1 MTILSDRTDFPTGW
15 TADRL
20 DRRIAHHIVWARAAV
35 GVERLLPALWPAF
48 GFAGLYL
55 AAALFG
61 LFKYV
66 PWEAQ
71 SVLLAATVTA
81 VALAL
86 LRGLEHFVWPDSF
99 DGARRL
105 ERDSRL
111 AHRPISERNDVLPD
125 ARDPVTMALWQAHR
139 ARMAQPGALR
149 VAVPMADLN
158 ARDPYRLRW
167 ALLALLA
174 AGLFV
179 ARDDIGARVVRAF
192 DSGGTVG
199 IDAWIDPPPYTGLP
213 LRPVLADEHEV
224 SLPEGSVLNLRVHG
238 APHAP
243 GLSAGSNTARAF
255 AGSDGDYASA
265 FALRHDGPVRVRVAG
280 HVIADWRVHVIPD
293 AAPKIAFVGLPH
305 RTERDAVQFHFRG
318 SDDYGITGVRV
329 VLSPHGRPGAPP
341 AIVPLEGGGRNFDQT
356 SYADLTANPYAG
368 LAVDA
373 RLVARDGA
381 GHRTISAPVTFTLP
395 ARIFTD
401 PLARA
406 LIEQRQNLAAAANRM
421 QRRAVAAMLDALA
434 IAPEKFYEGKRTVY
448 MALRAAYRGVL
459 AARAPSDIQHVEDL
473 LWQTAVAL
481 ERGGLLNAAE
491 ELRRLQ
497 ALLAQAMAN
506 GAPQDQIDALLQRYN
521 QAMQKYL
528 EALAANPPPP
538 GQQAQDNPDAVTLG
552 QNDLQ
557 KMMDMIQK
565 LTQAGQ
571 REQAAQMLALLQ
583 NMLENLRLTP
593 GGQGNGQGSAQNKA
607 LNDAMNK
614 MGQAMGQQRSLLDK
628 TFRQQQGKGD
638 PRDGGPQGLARQQ
651 QQLQQQL
658 QDAMKGLD
666 PSLSQ
671 NPSLSQ
677 KMKDAGQAMQ
687 QAQDALRKGD
697 LDNARNAQQKALQ
710 AMSQAAQQLA
720 DQARKES
727 RQAGNGDPL
736 GRSQADQGRSVK
748 IPDADT
754 LAKARAILE
763 ELRKR
768 AGEMGRPQEERDY
781 IDRLLKSF

>member
-1 MTILSDRTDFPTGW
+1 MTILSDRTNFRTGW
-15 TADRL
+15 TADPL
-20 DRRIAHHIVWARAAV
+20 SRRIALARAAV
-35 GVERLLPALWPAF
+35 GIERLLPALWPAF

-55 AAALFG
+55 AASLFG
-61 LFKYV
+61 LFAYI

-71 SVLLAATVTA
+71 SVLLAAAVTA

-86 LRGLEHFVWPDSF
+86 YRGLERFVWPGVF

-111 AHRPISERNDVLPD
+111 AHRPISERDDILPD
-125 ARDPVTMALWQAHR
+125 ARDPVTMALWHAHR
-139 ARMAQPGALR
+139 ARMARLGALR
-149 VAVPMADLN
+149 VAVPMADLRT
-158 ARDPYRLRW
+158 RDPYRLRW

-179 ARDDIGARVVRAF
+179 ARGDIGARLIRAF
-192 DSGGTVG
+192 DSGNAAT
-199 IDAWIDPPPYTGLP
+199 IDAWIDPPRYTGLP
-213 LRPVLADEHEV
+213 LTPVTATDRTV
-224 SLPEGSVLNLRVHG
+224 SVPVGAVLNLRVHG

-243 GLSAGSNTARAF
+243 GLSAGSNPVGAF
-255 AGSDGDYASA
+255 SGGDGDYAST
-265 FALRHDGPVRVRVAG
+265 LPIRHDGHVRVRVAG
-280 HVIADWRVHVIPD
+280 HVIADWRVHAIPD
-293 AAPKIAFVGLPH
+293 APPKIAFAGLPH

-318 SDDYGITGVRV
+318 SDDYGITNVRV
-329 VLSPHGRPGAPP
+329 ILSPHGRPGATP
-341 AIVPLEGGGRNFDQT
+341 AIVPLEGGGKNFDQT

-381 GHRTISAPVTFTLP
+381 GQRTISAPVTFTLP

-406 LIEQRQNLAAAANRM
+406 LIEQRQNLAAAATRP
-421 QRRAVAAMLDALA
+421 QRRAVAAMLDALT
-434 IAPEKFYEGKRTVY
+434 IAPEKFYAGKRTVY
-448 MALRAAYRGVL
+448 LAVRAAYRGIL
-459 AARAPSDIQHVEDL
+459 AARVRSDLGHVEDL

-481 ERGGLLNAAE
+481 ERGGLADAAE

-538 GQQAQDNPDAVTLG
+538 GQQPQNNPDAVTLG
-552 QNDLQ
+552 PNDLQ

-607 LNDAMNK
+607 LNDAINK
-614 MGQAMGQQRSLLDK
+614 MGEAMGKQRSLLDK

-638 PRDGGPQGLARQQ
+638 PKDGGPQGLARQQ

-658 QDAMKGLD
+658 QDAMKGAGPAQD

-671 NPSLSQ
+671 KL
-677 KMKDAGQAMQ
+677 KDAGQAMQ
-687 QAQDALRKGD
+687 QSQDALRKGD

-710 AMSQAAQQLA
+710 AMSQAAQALA

-727 RQAGNGDPL
+727 GQAGNGDPL
-736 GRSQADQGRSVK
+736 GRSQADQGRTVK
-748 IPDADT
+748 LPDADT